1 MAAAGTADRPAVSQP
16 TVGFDWQPFPECS
29 SSVRATNPFHC
40 SSQETPAGGREH
52 ARGDQRYWTIN
63 LLTQSSVHKNKNHHH
78 QQLVNY
84 LANSEEH
91 YATREDE
98 LISGVF
104 NQLHAWHTVFRR
116 EKGTWRRVCVTVLW
130 QTKPKQNV
138 KANLGVHFC
147 EVL

>member
-16 TVGFDWQPFPECS
+16 TVGFEWQPFPECS

-52 ARGDQRYWTIN
+52 AKGDQRYWTIN

-84 LANSEEH
+84 LANSGKH

-104 NQLHAWHTVFRR
+104 NHYELDIQCWEERKELGGEYF
-116 EKGTWRRVCVTVLW
+116 TVLW
-130 QTKPKQNV
+130 QTKLKQNA
-138 KANLGVHFC
+138 KKNLGVHFC
-147 EVL
+147 DVW